1 MSLSA
6 APSATPAPTPDER
19 VDVDIEGFAF
29 TPAIA
34 QVAAGQEIRWRNRDG
49 ATHTVT
55 FTGIGVDSGA
65 LGNGATFTHEFAAP
79 GTYAYVCAIH
89 PSMKG
94 TVEVR

>member
-1 MSLSA
+1 MSPVA
-6 APSATPAPTPDER
+6 IPSATPAPTPGER

-29 TPAIA
+29 TPAVA

-55 FTGIGVDSGA
+55 FSGIGVDSGA
-65 LGNGATFTHEFAAP
+65 LGNGTTFTHVFAAP

-89 PSMKG
+89 PSMLG
-94 TVEVR
+94 LVEVR